1 MKYVIIKRKKS
12 INLLFALLSVSAVI
26 IYAHENGIV
35 ERTLKNGNGCTC
47 HNDFPSA
54 GVLVVIAGP
63 DTLAVNQ
70 TATYTVTISGGPL
83 VRGGTN
89 IAASNGNVLPVSGD
103 LRQEA
108 NELTHVSPKTPVA
121 GQVTFQFTYTAPA
134 TVGSQTLFANG
145 NSVNFNGANSGDQWN
160 FAANKLINVV
170 QPTDIVDDILVNSF
184 QLNQNYPN
192 PFNPSTKISWQSPVS
207 NWQVLKVFDVLGDEV
222 ATLVD
227 EWKEAGNYSINFD
240 ASNLPS
246 GVYVYRLMTGNF
258 VETKKMMLLR

>member
-1 MKYVIIKRKKS
+1 MRSVIIKRKKS

-47 HNDFPSA
+47 HSDFPSA

-89 IAASNGNVLPVSGD
+89 IAASNGNLLPVSGD

-145 NSVNFNGANSGDQWN
+145 NSVNFNGTNSGDQWN
-160 FAANKLINVV
+160 FAANKVINVV
-170 QPTDIVDDILVNSF
+170 QPTGIEDDILVNSF
-184 QLNQNYPN
+184 RLSQNYPN
-192 PFNPSTKISWQSPVS
+192 PFNPSTVISWQSAVGS
-207 NWQVLKVFDVLGDEV
+207 QQTMRLFDALGNEV

-227 EWKEAGNYSINFD
+227 EWKEAGNYSVNFD
-240 ASNLPS
+240 ARGLAS
-246 GVYVYRLMTGNF
+246 GIYYYKLSVGNF
-258 VETKKMMLLR
+258 TSTKKMILTK